1 MQDAAAKGVRT
12 FDFGGIDASEG
23 LEEFKRQWNPERR
36 EYAGEF
42 TKQLRPLSGRLI
54 DLVVRA
60 YKRR

>member
-1 MQDAAAKGVRT
+1 MTT

-42 TKQLRPLSGRLI
+42 TTQLRPLSGRLI
-54 DLVVRA
+54 DLAVKL